1 MTGQG
6 IKWYD
11 LDWSVFGLDNL
22 GDLFQPIRFCD
33 SLKFLEVDSLL
44 FVFWSQALAKKPFVM
59 AS

>member
-6 IKWYD
+6 TKWYD

-22 GDLFQPIRFCD
+22 GVLFQPMRFCY

-44 FVFWSQALAKKPFVM
+44 FAF
-59 AS
+59 